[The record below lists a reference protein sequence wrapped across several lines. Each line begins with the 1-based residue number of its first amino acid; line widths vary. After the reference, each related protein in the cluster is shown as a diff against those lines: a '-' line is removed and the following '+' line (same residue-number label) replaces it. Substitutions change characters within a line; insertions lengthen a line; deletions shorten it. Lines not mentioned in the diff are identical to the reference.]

1 MKKIF
6 TVIFCALFFV
16 VLAGAQSRSR
26 AVREQYEKEI
36 KNIPAWQKGE
46 TKKEYTIRYKR
57 EKERIYHK
65 CYHSSYGRY
74 YSSDCEFCVS
84 EMNERQ
90 EQYLAEQKEKERKK
104 AVADSIERRNLIVRD
119 SLKTIW
125 ESLKT
130 IEKTKADSL
139 LRVFFDDSYKAKK
152 VGDVKKYHAKLD
164 GFKHSYEQ
172 IKTLRTAKIDALE
185 KQYPGRLDGEIFKGK
200 KSEIN
205 MLMYG
210 EMSTLYENVRKEMR
224 EILLIRYDIIKD
236 LTEFLIDNGV
246 SLRLLP
252 VGYFSRIHFNFIE
265 NECAEY
271 EELLASIKL
280 RCNDYY
286 AEHEKDAKYWH
297 LNN

>member
-6 TVIFCALFFV
+6 TLVFCVFFFV
-16 VLAGAQSRSR
+16 VLTGAQSRSR
-26 AVREQYEKEI
+26 AIRERYEKEI

-46 TKKEYTIRYKR
+46 SKKEYTIRYKR

-74 YSSDCEFCVS
+74 YSDCEFCAA
-84 EMNERQ
+84 EMEEKQ
-90 EQYLAEQKEKERKK
+90 AQYLAELKEKEHKK
-104 AVADSIERRNLIVRD
+104 AIADSIERRKLIVRD
-119 SLKTIW
+119 SLKTIRD
-125 ESLKT
+125 SLKT

-152 VGDVKKYHAKLD
+152 VGEVKKYHAKLD
-164 GFKHSYEQ
+164 GFKHSYEN
-172 IKTLRTAKIDALE
+172 IKNLRTAKIDALE

-210 EMSTLYENVRKEMR
+210 EMSTLYETVRKER
-224 EILLIRYDIIKD
+224 EKILLIRTGILED
-236 LTEFLIDNGV
+236 LTKFLTDNGV
-246 SLRLLP
+246 STHLLSAE
-252 VGYFSRIHFNFIE
+252 YFNRIRFNFIE
-265 NECAEY
+265 NECTEY
-271 EELLASIKL
+271 EKLLTSIKL

-286 AEHEKDAKYWH
+286 AEHEKDAKYWL